1 MKKVLFATTALVAT
15 AGVASADVT
24 VSGYAEMGIAGGDAM
39 ETQFH
44 QDIDVTFSLSG
55 TTDNGLTF
63 GAAVDIDERS
73 AGSDPADDDGVAVFI
88 SGNFGTLTMGDT
100 DGALDWAVT
109 EATGNPGSIADNET
123 GHAGYRGSFLDG
135 AYDGQILRYDYSF
148 GDFGFAVSTEMDDS
162 GVLDNGMAIGLRYNM
177 ELGGGTSLALGAG
190 YQTASLAVGG
200 DGTACS
206 GEFSVVGLNVYDAIS
221 GGADLSDCAPAP
233 AGGSDQNWVDNNTF
247 GIDMSAVG
255 LSAVLSMASGVS
267 FGVAYTRYEGDANT
281 PFVALGDAD
290 HVQVSM
296 GYTMDALSIGINY
309 GELSGSV
316 TTPSGTYSLDA
327 SGWGLAAAYDL
338 GGGAGLHLGYGSTDG
353 GNDTW
358 SLGLAMSF

>member
-1 MKKVLFATTALVAT
+1 
-15 AGVASADVT
+15 
-24 VSGYAEMGIAGGDAM
+24 MGIAGGDAM

-109 EATGNPGSIADNET
+109 ENVGNPGSIADNET
-123 GHAGYRGSFLDG
+123 GHAGYMGSFLDG

-162 GVLDNGMAIGLRYNM
+162 GVRDNGMAIGLRYGMDMGGATLN
-177 ELGGGTSLALGAG
+177 LGLG
-190 YQTASLAVGG
+190 YQTATYAAAGADDLTVAGIDISAITGAIGIPAGYEVEVDAIGVSANVAMTSGLTAGIAYTTYDASYI
-200 DGTACS
+200 DGT
-206 GEFSVVGLNVYDAIS
+206 GEMDHLA
-221 GGADLSDCAPAP
+221 LS
-233 AGGSDQNWVDNNTF
+233 
-247 GIDMSAVG
+247 
-255 LSAVLSMASGVS
+255 
-267 FGVAYTRYEGDANT
+267 
-281 PFVALGDAD
+281 LGY
-290 HVQVSM
+290 S
-296 GYTMDALSIGINY
+296 MDALSVGINWGQY
-309 GELSGSV
+309 DGSFTV
-316 TTPSGTYSLDA
+316 GGTPYAIDQE
-327 SGWGLAAAYDL
+327 GWGLAAAYDL
-338 GGGAGLHLGYGSTDG
+338 GGGAGLHLGYGSTNG
-353 GNDTW
+353 GADTW

>member
-109 EATGNPGSIADNET
+109 ENVGNPGSIADNET
-123 GHAGYRGSFLDG
+123 GHAGYMGSFLDG

-162 GVLDNGMAIGLRYNM
+162 GVRDNGMAIGLRYSMDMGGSTVN
-177 ELGGGTSLALGAG
+177 LGLG
-190 YQTASLAVGG
+190 YQTATYASTYSATATPTGALSVAGINIRALLTGG
-200 DGTACS
+200 DAAFIDAAANAGY
-206 GEFSVVGLNVYDAIS
+206 EVDVDAI
-221 GGADLSDCAPAP
+221 G
-233 AGGSDQNWVDNNTF
+233 V
-247 GIDMSAVG
+247 SANVA
-255 LSAVLSMASGVS
+255 LASGLTA
-267 FGVAYTRYEGDANT
+267 GIAYTTYEDNHFFGTGEMDHL
-281 PFVALGDAD
+281 AL
-290 HVQVSM
+290 SL
-296 GYTMDALSIGINY
+296 GYSMDALSIGVNWGQY
-309 GELSGSV
+309 DGSFTV
-316 TTPSGTYSLDA
+316 GGNTYAIDQE
-327 SGWGLAAAYDL
+327 GWGLAAAYDL
-338 GGGAGLHLGYGSTDG
+338 GGGAGLHLGHGATNG
-353 GNDTW
+353 GADSW
-358 SLGLAMSF
+358 SLSLAMSF